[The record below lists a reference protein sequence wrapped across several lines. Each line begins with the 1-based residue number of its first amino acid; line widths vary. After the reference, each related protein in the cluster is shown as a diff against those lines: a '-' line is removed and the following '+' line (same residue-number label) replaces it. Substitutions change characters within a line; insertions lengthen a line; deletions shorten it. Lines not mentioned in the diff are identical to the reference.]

1 LAQNPKEMKEEISKL
16 RRQIKV
22 YTDEISSFKAE
33 NEDLKKGV
41 SLKSKKRMEE
51 LQHKLGNMVEAN
63 RENESI
69 INRFSE
75 ENGVLQD
82 QFLEAQR
89 THDDVELSKKKFM
102 RRAVRIVLMLDRWL
116 GRLPRNEL
124 ENFRQSEDYERYAR
138 FYDTYIITRKG
149 I

>member
-1 LAQNPKEMKEEISKL
+1 MAQNPKEMKEEISKL